1 MVDAPLFSEP
11 YLYKEPPLPSPPKI
25 NSSTSVT
32 FHLPIP
38 PLLIHKFIHALPTN
52 TSFLYNSPIFD
63 FPIFAYYHP
72 NNLHQKCFPHLTYLA
87 NLGWVKGLENVF
99 PTSSI

>member
-38 PLLIHKFIHALPTN
+38 PLLIHKFIHALPTI
-52 TSFLYNSPIFD
+52 TLPSFLYNSPIFN
-63 FPIFAYYHP
+63 FPIFSYYHR
-72 NNLHQKCFPHLTYLA
+72 NNLHQKCFPHLITYLA
-87 NLGWVKGLENVF
+87 NLG
-99 PTSSI
+99 